1 LTGLGL
7 FATRDIGKR
16 ARIVEYKGPRL
27 SERAAE
33 RAETRGNRYLFEVS
47 KHVTIDG
54 TARSNVARYANH
66 SCNPNAEAIVFRGRV
81 FIKSLRRIKPGEEI
95 TYSYGGDY
103 LRNVI
108 GKSNCKCGR
117 CRRRRARQ
125 QREARLAKKMSER
138 RAAKKRATLR
148 TSSRG
153 RKAARPTTRP
163 TTKPTSRR
171 TSRQ

>member
-1 LTGLGL
+1 MPARPFRVGRSLTGLGL

-16 ARIVEYKGPRL
+16 ARIVEYRGPRL
-27 SERAAE
+27 SEQVAE

-117 CRRRRARQ
+117 CRRRRARH
-125 QREARLAKKMSER
+125 QREARLAKKMRER
-138 RAAKKRATLR
+138 RAN
-148 TSSRG
+148 TS
-153 RKAARPTTRP
+153 RKAK
-163 TTKPTSRR
+163 TTKKPSRR

>member
-1 LTGLGL
+1 MPARPFRVGRSLTGLGL
-7 FATRDIGKR
+7 FATREIKKR
-16 ARIVEYKGPRL
+16 ARIIEYRGPRR
-27 SERAAE
+27 SEQAAE

-54 TARSNVARYANH
+54 TTRSNVARYANH

-117 CRRRRARQ
+117 CRRRRAKQ
-125 QREARLAKKMSER
+125 QRDARLRKKTRER
-138 RAAKKRATLR
+138 RAAQQRAATRR
-148 TSSRG
+148 T
-153 RKAARPTTRP
+153 K
-163 TTKPTSRR
+163 TTKATSRR
-171 TSRQ
+171 TSRP

>member
-1 LTGLGL
+1 MPARPFRVGRSLTGLGL
-7 FATRDIGKR
+7 FATREIKKR
-16 ARIVEYKGPRL
+16 ARIIEYRGPRL
-27 SERAAE
+27 SEQAAE

-54 TARSNVARYANH
+54 TTRSNVARYANH

-117 CRRRRARQ
+117 CRRRRAKQ
-125 QREARLAKKMSER
+125 QREARLRKKTRER
-138 RAAKKRATLR
+138 RAAQQRAATRR
-148 TSSRG
+148 T
-153 RKAARPTTRP
+153 K
-163 TTKPTSRR
+163 TTKATSRR
-171 TSRQ
+171 TSRP